1 MEEYRALVKGKEN
14 EFTDRDEDNNNIEF
28 DDSIKLHGKKEDT
41 TIKVF
46 DSDGSQVKLLERAE
60 SSDYVESE
68 S

>member
-14 EFTDRDEDNNNIEF
+14 EFTDRDGDNNNIEF

-46 DSDGSQVKLLERAE
+46 DSDVS
-60 SSDYVESE
+60 
-68 S
+68 